1 MFFAEQGA
9 SLRSASL
16 RAAPRRS
23 APLRAAPLR
32 SAPLAQAVRAAEARR
47 QVEADLDAAEASGE
61 RDQAVKRARSASAV
75 AAAAASSSLSSVRET
90 SIGASSESQKL
101 RIRRFQR
108 DIGPLIKS
116 DQPIDQRQDS
126 TLAAVLGEPPTLQF
140 SLQLSE
146 LLFEHADSAANATIF
161 FDALSFMVKEF
172 RVEMCNPTPGN
183 GPVLSRLFEEIVLLF
198 AKYATNS
205 ITVAKSALYAIMNLV
220 NDCKNDEEPGL
231 AKNTE
236 FFSVPAFESTRNL
249 VYFGLGPLIVRVLDN
264 ACYAANSTIQFAGWE
279 CLGGLMVLAVPR
291 FYKTLADAGLCRI
304 IANSIQRLV
313 GDGVAYESD
322 EDFHL
327 STVCVVVKMSA
338 FMYWVEFNAAGVPTA
353 IRNAIDSAI
362 DPQANTPEEEKF
374 EQCLMFD
381 FCGEDALVA
390 LADAEFGVNGARASP
405 SGGPWSE
412 WLLDAKNHYLGED
425 DGRPKYGKKRRN
437 GERGVQ
443 RAGPYVR

>member
-1 MFFAEQGA
+1 M
-9 SLRSASL
+9 
-16 RAAPRRS
+16 
-23 APLRAAPLR
+23 
-32 SAPLAQAVRAAEARR
+32 
-47 QVEADLDAAEASGE
+47 
-61 RDQAVKRARSASAV
+61 
-75 AAAAASSSLSSVRET
+75 RET

-172 RVEMCNPTPGN
+172 RVEMCNPTPDN

-205 ITVAKSALYAIMNLV
+205 TTVAKSALYAIMDLV
-220 NDCKNDEEPGL
+220 NDCKDDTHEEP
-231 AKNTE
+231 E
-236 FFSVPAFESTRNL
+236 PVFESTRNL

-264 ACYAANSTIQFAGWE
+264 ACYAANSEIQFAGWE

-327 STVCVVVKMSA
+327 ATVCVVVKMSA

-412 WLLDAKNHYLGED
+412 WLLNAKNHYLGED
-425 DGRPKYGKKRRN
+425 DGRPKYGKKRRK

>member
-1 MFFAEQGA
+1 M
-9 SLRSASL
+9 
-16 RAAPRRS
+16 
-23 APLRAAPLR
+23 
-32 SAPLAQAVRAAEARR
+32 
-47 QVEADLDAAEASGE
+47 
-61 RDQAVKRARSASAV
+61 
-75 AAAAASSSLSSVRET
+75 RET

-108 DIGPLIKS
+108 DIGPLLKL

-140 SLQLSE
+140 SLQLAE

-161 FDALSFMVKEF
+161 FDALSLMVKEF
-172 RVEMCNPTPGN
+172 RVEMCNPTPDN

-205 ITVAKSALYAIMNLV
+205 TTVAKSALYAIMGLV
-220 NDCKNDEEPGL
+220 NECKNNEELPAFASKADLVNGL
-231 AKNTE
+231 
-236 FFSVPAFESTRNL
+236 FDVPAFESTRNL

-264 ACYAANSTIQFAGWE
+264 ACYAANSSIQFAGWE

-327 STVCVVVKMSA
+327 ATVCVVVKMSA

-374 EQCLMFD
+374 EECLMFD
-381 FCGEDALVA
+381 RDGEDALVA

-412 WLLDAKNHYLGED
+412 WLLNAKNHYLGED
-425 DGRPKYGKKRRN
+425 DGRPKYGKKRRK

>member
-1 MFFAEQGA
+1 MISNRSFDQDRSIRSWFLLSKAPRFARR
-9 SLRSASL
+9 RSAPL
-16 RAAPRRS
+16 GTAPRRS
-23 APLRAAPLR
+23 APLRAAPRRSAPLR
-32 SAPLAQAVRAAEARR
+32 SAPLAQAVRAAAARR

-61 RDQAVKRARSASAV
+61 RDQAAKRARSASAV

-108 DIGPLIKS
+108 DIGPLLKL

-140 SLQLSE
+140 SLQLAE

-161 FDALSFMVKEF
+161 FDALSLMVKEF
-172 RVEMCNPTPGN
+172 RVEMCNPTRDN
-183 GPVLSRLFEEIVLLF
+183 CPVLARLFEEIVLLF

-205 ITVAKSALYAIMNLV
+205 TAVATSALYAIMVLV
-220 NDCKNDEEPGL
+220 NDCKNDEEPGP

-264 ACYAANSTIQFAGWE
+264 ACYAANSSIQFAGWE

-327 STVCVVVKMSA
+327 STICHVATMSA
-338 FMYWVEFNAAGVPTA
+338 FMYWAEFNAAGVPTA
-353 IRNAIDSAI
+353 ICNAIDSAI
-362 DPQANTPEEEKF
+362 DPQTNTPEEEKF
-374 EQCLMFD
+374 EEYLLFGGE
-381 FCGEDALVA
+381 GEDGLVE
-390 LADAEFGVNGARASP
+390 LANAESGVGGARASP
-405 SGGPWSE
+405 PLS
-412 WLLDAKNHYLGED
+412 
-425 DGRPKYGKKRRN
+425 
-437 GERGVQ
+437 
-443 RAGPYVR
+443 

>member
-9 SLRSASL
+9 SLRSATL
-16 RAAPRRS
+16 GAAPRRS
-23 APLRAAPLR
+23 APLR

-61 RDQAVKRARSASAV
+61 RDQAAKRARSASAV

-108 DIGPLIKS
+108 DIGRPLIKS

-161 FDALSFMVKEF
+161 FDALSLMVKEF
-172 RVEMCNPTPGN
+172 RVEMCNPTRDN
-183 GPVLSRLFEEIVLLF
+183 CPVLARLFEEIVLLF

-205 ITVAKSALYAIMNLV
+205 TAVATSALYAIMVLV
-220 NDCKNDEEPGL
+220 NDCKNDEEPGP

-264 ACYAANSTIQFAGWE
+264 ACYAANSNIQFAGWE
-279 CLGGLMVLAVPR
+279 FLGGLMVFAVPR

-327 STVCVVVKMSA
+327 ATVCVVVKMSA

-374 EQCLMFD
+374 EECLMFD
-381 FCGEDALVA
+381 RDGEDALVA

-412 WLLDAKNHYLGED
+412 WLLNAKNHYLGED
-425 DGRPKYGKKRRN
+425 DGRPKYGKKRRK